1 MADEKRN
8 EIYDEEDLLTRS
20 EEIEYN
26 LQELKKENQKL
37 IEQRQEFAK
46 KVKAYNAE
54 RKKMLELLKD
64 LPKNEDDDDYDP
76 DQMSLFDDEDEV
88 LDTDFDECIY
98 DSEFIKDLKLALYE
112 LNQVIENS
120 DSKAKLR
127 KAMNKVNKI
136 VYEYDNVDL
145 EEE

>member
-1 MADEKRN
+1 MAQEKKN
-8 EIYDEEDLLTRS
+8 EIYDDEDLLTRS

-46 KVKAYNAE
+46 KVKAYNEE

-64 LPKNEDDDDYDP
+64 LPKNDDDDDYDP
-76 DQMSLFDDEDEV
+76 EQMSLFDDEDEV

-98 DSEFIKDLKLALYE
+98 DYEFIKDLKLALFE
-112 LNQVIENS
+112 LNQVIDNS
-120 DSKAKLR
+120 DSKAKIR
-127 KAMNKVNKI
+127 KAVNKINKI
-136 VYEYDNVDL
+136 VYEYENTDFD
-145 EEE
+145 E

>member
-8 EIYDEEDLLTRS
+8 EVYDEEDLLTRS

-64 LPKNEDDDDYDP
+64 LPKNDDDDDYDP

-120 DSKAKLR
+120 DSKVKLR

>member
-8 EIYDEEDLLTRS
+8 EVYDEEDLLTRS

>member
-8 EIYDEEDLLTRS
+8 EVYDEEDLLTRS

-64 LPKNEDDDDYDP
+64 LPKNDDDDDYDP

-136 VYEYDNVDL
+136 VYEYDNVDI

>member
-8 EIYDEEDLLTRS
+8 EVYDEEDLLTRS

-46 KVKAYNAE
+46 KVKAYNSE

-64 LPKNEDDDDYDP
+64 LPKNDDDDDYDP

-127 KAMNKVNKI
+127 KAMNNVNKI

>member
-1 MADEKRN
+1 MADDKRN

-136 VYEYDNVDL
+136 VYEYDNIDI

>member
-1 MADEKRN
+1 MANEKRN
-8 EIYDEEDLLTRS
+8 EVYDEEDLLTRS

-64 LPKNEDDDDYDP
+64 LPKNDDDDDYDP

-98 DSEFIKDLKLALYE
+98 DSDFIKDLKLALYE

-120 DSKAKLR
+120 DSKVKLR

-136 VYEYDNVDL
+136 VYEYDNIDI

>member
-8 EIYDEEDLLTRS
+8 EVYDEEDLLTRS

-64 LPKNEDDDDYDP
+64 LPKNDDDDDYDP

-136 VYEYDNVDL
+136 VYEYDNIDI

>member
-8 EIYDEEDLLTRS
+8 EVYDEEDLLTRS

-64 LPKNEDDDDYDP
+64 LPKNDDDDDYDP